1 MAQLDESIK
10 LRRASP
16 LEVYERL
23 HAHHGDQHWWPAE
36 TPFEMMIGAILVQNT
51 RWESVEIAIDNLKR
65 DNMLSPESML
75 TCEPEQLE
83 TLIRPTGFFRQK
95 ARRLIEFSRFF
106 ASHNGTEG
114 LKRWPTKA
122 LRARLLAVHGIGPE
136 TADSILLYA
145 LDKMVF
151 VVDAYTKRLFSRL
164 GMIKANMSYDD
175 VQNYFVQRLPGL
187 LQLYQEYHALIV
199 QQAKENCC
207 VKPQC
212 DECPLFEL
220 CTSAAEIDRLSAL

>member
-1 MAQLDESIK
+1 M
-10 LRRASP
+10 
-16 LEVYERL
+16 YERL
-23 HAHHGDQHWWPAE
+23 HAHHGDQNWWPAE

-51 RWESVEIAIDNLKR
+51 RWENVEMAIDNLKR
-65 DNMLSPESML
+65 DNMLNPESML

-83 TLIRPTGFFRQK
+83 ALIRPTGFYRQK

-122 LRARLLAVHGIGPE
+122 LRARLLDLHGIGPE

-164 GMIKANMSYDD
+164 GILNANMSYDD
-175 VQNYFVQRLPGL
+175 VQNYFIQRLPGL
-187 LQLYQEYHALIV
+187 LQLYQEFHALIV
-199 QQAKENCC
+199 QQGKLNCC
-207 VKPQC
+207 SKPQC
-212 DECPLFEL
+212 DDCPLFDL
-220 CTSAAEIDRLSAL
+220 CISAAETDRLSAL